1 MQKMQMQNFVANQNQ
16 AHRSVMK
23 ILLPKE

>member
-16 AHRSVMK
+16 AYRSVMK